1 MTGTAGERA
10 SALRP
15 LLIAFSVVAL
25 LTAWVCAGAWGRGW
39 LLYRDFVAVPG
50 PVLGPQSL
58 GLSGSAPRAVP
69 LDAVTALLDPAVPS
83 GLQQRLMLAGS
94 LLLAGCGVAVVLRRH
109 GTSAMVVG
117 GACAVWNP
125 FVAERLLVGQPPT
138 LLAYSMT
145 PWIVAAVAAP
155 VPARPRLLLVVA
167 AALPAALTPWG
178 GVTAAA
184 VALGTSLWLPGRRS
198 PRWLAAVAAASLA
211 WCLPWVIPAVW
222 GPGVVADPDG
232 AAAFAVR
239 ADSAAG
245 TVGSVLTLGGIWAQG
260 AWPASRNGL
269 LPLAASTLLVLAAAT
284 GLAAGARDG
293 HRRAAVLLGA
303 AYLVPVG
310 LVLALATG
318 PGLSVFAALQA
329 VPGVA
334 LVRDTHRL
342 LGFAALAVAV
352 AAGLAAEHAG
362 RWLRGLGRRHRAWSG
377 RAPAIATSAVLASL
391 VVLTVPDL
399 PGSVRSAY
407 RPVEYPQSWPEVV
420 AAVDEAPGDGA
431 VLLLPWQPFRAVSW
445 AGDAPFLDP
454 LPRALTRPALS
465 SFDLLVHRDG
475 ADVMVSGGDPEAGR
489 EWAAGRLA
497 PDTLRRAGVDVVVE
511 WKGTP
516 GVLPAQHPGLRRV
529 LQSAEFDVWVAGS
542 G

>member
-1 MTGTAGERA
+1 MGQRAGA
-10 SALRP
+10 PQAL
-15 LLIAFSVVAL
+15 LLPFIVVTL
-25 LTAWVCAGAWGRGW
+25 LTAWVCAGSWGRGW
-39 LLYRDFVAVPG
+39 LLYRDFVTVPD

-58 GLSGSAPRAVP
+58 GLAGSAPRAVP

-83 GLQQRLMLAGS
+83 GLQQQLMLAGS
-94 LLLAGCGVAVVLRRH
+94 LLLAGWGVAFLLRRR
-109 GTSAMVVG
+109 GMAAMVVG

-155 VPARPRLLLVVA
+155 VPARRRLLLVVA

-178 GVTAAA
+178 GVTAAL
-184 VALGTSLWLPGRRS
+184 VAIGSSLWLPARRS
-198 PRWLAAVAAASLA
+198 TLWLGAVAGASVA
-211 WCLPWVIPAVW
+211 WCLPWVVPALW

-239 ADSAAG
+239 DDSAVG
-245 TVGSVLTLGGIWAQG
+245 VVGSVLTLGGIWAQG
-260 AWPASRNGL
+260 AWPASRGEVV
-269 LPLAASTLLVLAAAT
+269 PLVASTLLVVAAAA
-284 GLAAGARDG
+284 GLAGLARAG
-293 HRRAAVLLGA
+293 RRRSAILLGA
-303 AYLVPVG
+303 AYAVPVG
-310 LVLALATG
+310 LVLALATS

-352 AAGLAAEHAG
+352 GAGLAAHRVV
-362 RWLRGLGRRHRAWSG
+362 RWLDTISLPRGRGDG
-377 RAPAIATSAVLASL
+377 RAPAAIATAAVLSSV

-399 PGSVRSAY
+399 PASVGSAY
-407 RPVEYPQSWPEVV
+407 RPVEYPVSWAEVV
-420 AAVDEAPGDGA
+420 AAVEDAPGEGS
-431 VLLLPWQPFRAVSW
+431 VLLLPWQPFRAVPW
-445 AGDAPFLDP
+445 AGGTPFLDP
-454 LPRALTRPALS
+454 LPRALTRPAVS
-465 SFDLLVHRDG
+465 SFDLLVQRDG
-475 ADVMVSGGDPEAGR
+475 HDIVVSGGDPAAGSA
-489 EWAAGRLA
+489 WAAGHLD
-497 PDTLRRAGVDVVVE
+497 PDTLRRAGIDVVVE

-516 GVLPAQHPGLRRV
+516 GLLPAEHPGLRRV
-529 LQSAEFDVWVAGS
+529 LQTAEFDVWVAGA